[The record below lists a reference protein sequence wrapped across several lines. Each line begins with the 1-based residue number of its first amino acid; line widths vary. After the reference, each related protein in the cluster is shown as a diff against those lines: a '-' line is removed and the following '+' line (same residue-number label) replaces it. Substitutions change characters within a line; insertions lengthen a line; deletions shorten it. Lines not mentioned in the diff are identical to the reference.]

1 MVVQVL
7 YVDQLPEGYK
17 DMAEFRKIF
26 SQLVSPPYCQVAVH
40 LKTKEDFVFDLTDCL
55 NGESRAPEH

>member
-1 MVVQVL
+1 VLENKIMVVQVL

-26 SQLVSPPYCQVAVH
+26 SQLVSPPYCQVAVS
-40 LKTKEDFVFDLTDCL
+40 KDEGRFCL
-55 NGESRAPEH
+55 